1 MKNKYINIIKW
12 SFVFLTV
19 LLIVVCFLLGS
30 SYSNFVYNSNN
41 HRAVEMIVSKLDYK
55 VKVNNEEVSTIN
67 LKPGV
72 NLLNIEIESLNEVD
86 TYFKFLVEDDISIFY
101 LDDFLEGMISS
112 NEKKQY
118 RVVALNDSNE
128 NKQINYYVASGYIN
142 NKLNDI
148 IIPNNYKEISIKF
161 SVLSN
166 FKFNDNND
174 FSWKLLNIDENYI
187 ELISNES
194 IITNYK
200 IEGASGYL
208 NYDEILRTLLSDISK
223 NYSIRSVGIEDIEK
237 YTNQKLVDIKAKNF
251 ERDDNFYIPYRN
263 EDNYILN
270 NNYLTN
276 EIIINDKVNESI
288 YDEVF
293 YNTNYHLKNTYSK
306 LYDNYIEWGVLS
318 VENGNIKTNRLY
330 DFNNNENNFDL
341 VLKPIIIV
349 PNSKLVKYDIQS
361 DRFIIIN

>member
-128 NKQINYYVASGYIN
+128 NKQMKFYVASGYIN

-161 SVLSN
+161 NILSN

-194 IITNYK
+194 I
-200 IEGASGYL
+200 
-208 NYDEILRTLLSDISK
+208 
-223 NYSIRSVGIEDIEK
+223 
-237 YTNQKLVDIKAKNF
+237 
-251 ERDDNFYIPYRN
+251 
-263 EDNYILN
+263 
-270 NNYLTN
+270 
-276 EIIINDKVNESI
+276 
-288 YDEVF
+288 
-293 YNTNYHLKNTYSK
+293 
-306 LYDNYIEWGVLS
+306 
-318 VENGNIKTNRLY
+318 NR
-330 DFNNNENNFDL
+330 
-341 VLKPIIIV
+341 
-349 PNSKLVKYDIQS
+349 IQ
-361 DRFIIIN
+361 RETT